1 MQQKEDIKTAESGDT
16 SEIHKARQGLLKALQ
31 RNLAP
36 KFSSTPIAIRKTS
49 GGEPDTGNG
58 AAVTIATDTTLPT
71 QETAAAVIDT
81 MENKSSPLI
90 AGNHSVLTES
100 EKLYLEAL
108 LQSNDPALLLTA
120 SQTLNDATLFPPP
133 VDPVRKGG
141 DDDNG
146 QSLSLSEEQ
155 QPQENDEAAEGSG
168 KLAAPLPLPEVGIST
183 NPRTAMKHRD
193 SDLQQQLFRLH
204 EMTNSSA
211 KPSQVLQRMSLMS
224 QRNNSILASEE
235 DVVGGLGTGAGGAG
249 SEKLAA
255 AVAET
260 LASGA
265 WDMEQDQ
272 SEEAKELEDF
282 GVGDWNPFKDI
293 SCKCNQCSHLL
304 PLSSVYRRN
313 GAPSTLLHTLYIQ
326 IHSLTLFILVVAQ
339 QPGWMVVK
347 VSKLATM
354 ASPHPRKHYEPKLAR
369 LKFSEPLPT
378 ISRVTRTC
386 SHHPPW
392 KV

>member
-1 MQQKEDIKTAESGDT
+1 MQQKEDAKTAENGDT

-36 KFSSTPIAIRKTS
+36 KFSSTPIAIRKNI
-49 GGEPDTGNG
+49 GGETGTGIDTN
-58 AAVTIATDTTLPT
+58 AEVTIATDTALPPP
-71 QETAAAVIDT
+71 ETAAAVIDR
-81 MENKSSPLI
+81 MENKSSSLI

-133 VDPVRKGG
+133 VDPVRKEG

-146 QSLSLSEEQ
+146 QSFSLPEQ
-155 QPQENDEAAEGSG
+155 QHSQDNDETVDGSG
-168 KLAAPLPLPEVGIST
+168 ELAPPVPLQEVEIST
-183 NPRTAMKHRD
+183 NPRTAIKHRD
-193 SDLQQQLFRLH
+193 SGLQQQLFRLH

-235 DVVGGLGTGAGGAG
+235 DVVGGLGTGADASGAG
-249 SEKLAA
+249 SEQLAA
-255 AVAET
+255 AVSET

-265 WDMEQDQ
+265 WDTDQDH
-272 SEEAKELEDF
+272 SEEPKELEDF

-293 SCKCNQCSHLL
+293 SCKCSHQCSHL
-304 PLSSVYRRN
+304 RTDF
-313 GAPSTLLHTLYIQ
+313 AQSTLLQTL
-326 IHSLTLFILVVAQ
+326 
-339 QPGWMVVK
+339 
-347 VSKLATM
+347 
-354 ASPHPRKHYEPKLAR
+354 
-369 LKFSEPLPT
+369 
-378 ISRVTRTC
+378 
-386 SHHPPW
+386 
-392 KV
+392 

>member
-1 MQQKEDIKTAESGDT
+1 MQQKEEAKTAENGGDG

-36 KFSSTPIAIRKTS
+36 KFSSTPITVQKNS
-49 GGEPDTGNG
+49 GGGEADAGAGIDT
-58 AAVTIATDTTLPT
+58 AADVTIATDTELPLP
-71 QETAAAVIDT
+71 ETAAAVIDH

-133 VDPVRKGG
+133 LDSVRNGG
-141 DDDNG
+141 DDDTNG
-146 QSLSLSEEQ
+146 HLSSLSEQ
-155 QPQENDEAAEGSG
+155 QGQHQRQDDDERADGSAL
-168 KLAAPLPLPEVGIST
+168 LAADIATRADILAATTT
-183 NPRTAMKHRD
+183 NPRTAIKHRD
-193 SDLQQQLFRLH
+193 SGLQQQLFRLH

-235 DVVGGLGTGAGGAG
+235 DVVGGLGAGGTGAD
-249 SEKLAA
+249 SEHLAA

-265 WDMEQDQ
+265 WDMEQDP
-272 SEEAKELEDF
+272 SEGPQELEDF
-282 GVGDWNPFKDI
+282 GVGIDWNPFKDI
-293 SCKCNQCSHLL
+293 SCKFTQCT
-304 PLSSVYRRN
+304 R
-313 GAPSTLLHTLYIQ
+313 
-326 IHSLTLFILVVAQ
+326 
-339 QPGWMVVK
+339 
-347 VSKLATM
+347 
-354 ASPHPRKHYEPKLAR
+354 PR
-369 LKFSEPLPT
+369 FGFC
-378 ISRVTRTC
+378 RT
-386 SHHPPW
+386 
-392 KV
+392 